1 MNVLAMAAMLL
12 QSTVEARAADG
23 LTIYSLTFMLV
34 AMGSVTL
41 LAAWCF
47 IRILGGKA
55 HFDPDGTGPA
65 RPPVSGSA
73 DPPD

>member
-1 MNVLAMAAMLL
+1 MNMLAMAAVLL
-12 QSTVEARAADG
+12 QSVEARAADG
-23 LTIYSLTFMLV
+23 LTIYSLTFMLI

-41 LAAWCF
+41 LAVWCF

-65 RPPVSGSA
+65 RPPVTGSA